1 MKSLNEPVMSTLM
14 ELKWSD
20 IAFCSSLSFLLDS
33 WDFLFKCLGS
43 QSMSGK
49 NNFLLRASLVGTL
62 ANLLGLKLDSIQSK
76 DGHAT

>member
-33 WDFLFKCLGS
+33 WDFLLKCLGS
-43 QSMSGK
+43 QS
-49 NNFLLRASLVGTL
+49 FLLRASLVGTL
-62 ANLLGLKLDSIQSK
+62 TNLLGLKLDSIQSK